1 MRLCIV
7 SLPAALLSSSVAR
20 AQNPT
25 PIQPMRTISVSGS
38 AEIRV
43 TPSIV
48 NLVVGV
54 ETRNRSL
61 AAAKAENDRRVQ
73 AVVASMRA
81 LGVEPKDIQTDYIHV
96 NPDYTT
102 RDDTVTV
109 LRYYN
114 VRKTIAITLKDVTT
128 FERAL
133 SGTLQS
139 GANYVLNVQFL
150 TSDLRK
156 HRDEARARAI
166 QAAREKAE
174 ALAREMNA
182 QVGKV
187 ISIDEQGG
195 GGPWHSYGMS
205 WDGMRY
211 GGPGA
216 NQVSVQAGGGSS
228 ELLGESIALG
238 QIGITASVSVSFELA
253 PR

>member
-1 MRLCIV
+1 MRTCVV
-7 SLPAALLSSSVAR
+7 SLASALLLSSSAW
-20 AQNPT
+20 AQLST
-25 PIQPMRTISVSGS
+25 AARTISVSGS
-38 AEIRV
+38 AEVRV
-43 TPSIV
+43 TPSLV

-61 AAAKAENDRRVQ
+61 TAAKAENDRRVQ
-73 AVVASMRA
+73 AVVRSMQA

-102 RDDTVTV
+102 REDTITV

-114 VRKTIAITLKDVTT
+114 VRKTVAITLKDVTN

-133 SGTLQS
+133 SGALQA
-139 GANYVLNVQFL
+139 GANHVLNVQFL

-156 HRDEARARAI
+156 HRDDARARAI

-182 QVGKV
+182 RVGKV
-187 ISIDEQGG
+187 ISINEHGW

-216 NQVSVQAGGGSS
+216 NQVSVQVGGTN
-228 ELLGESIALG
+228 EPLGEAIALG
-238 QIGITASVSVSFELA
+238 QIGVTASVSVSFELE
-253 PR
+253 PQ